1 MNKTPLLIVAV
12 AAGLACST
20 FGCAMSTRNKAINF
34 EEQVDSAESDI
45 QVQEKRRTDLIYN
58 LADCVKAYD
67 KHEYETLINVV
78 EARNKGDEGDV
89 EKREWEKKRYE
100 TEKSRTNY

>member
-34 EEQVDSAESDI
+34 EEQTEPSHRKWSRGSAP
-45 QVQEKRRTDLIYN
+45 
-58 LADCVKAYD
+58 
-67 KHEYETLINVV
+67 
-78 EARNKGDEGDV
+78 
-89 EKREWEKKRYE
+89 
-100 TEKSRTNY
+100 